1 MKKTFIRVGAVITA
15 LTLTASLAAC
25 SSSGTNSPGKSPTAG
40 STAKDLVFGYI
51 SPGPD
56 TWYKR
61 DVEGFK
67 YAADKYGVKV
77 VELNSQYDQ
86 QKELQNIQSLVGRG
100 VDGISMFSFNNNG
113 ALMAAQEGQKAKIPV
128 VLTDNVGN
136 AMANGA
142 KVAASVDFDWCG
154 MGKSYAKEMADKWPG
169 QNFAMIAGNF
179 EAPPTKMLDDCM
191 IAEAQRLG
199 KNQNVFLQQTMYNTA
214 TAVNQAQS
222 LIASG
227 KDFGILFVMNDDMG
241 AAIAQVLKSKGLSEK
256 VHLMTQNGSDLGI
269 QMLKDGQLAYTI
281 SSSPG
286 WEGAVAFLHL
296 YAAATGKLPA
306 DGNKQAMLPVMPI
319 DASSSL
325 DNKSTVVPWAA
336 DAVYWDLNNKYFADL
351 VPSGK

>member
-1 MKKTFIRVGAVITA
+1 MKKTVSKVGVAITA
-15 LTLTASLAAC
+15 LSLSASLVAC
-25 SSSGTNSPGKSPTAG
+25 SSSGTG
-40 STAKDLVFGYI
+40 STGSTSATGSSAKQLVFGYV

-67 YAADKYGVKV
+67 YAADKYGVQV

-86 QKELQNIQSLVGRG
+86 QKELQNIQSLVGKG

-113 ALMAAQEGQKAKIPV
+113 ALMAAQAGQKAGIPV

-142 KVAASVDFDWCG
+142 KVAASVDFNWCG
-154 MGKSYAKEMADKWPG
+154 MGKSFAQEMADKWPG
-169 QNFAMIAGNF
+169 QNFAMIAGNQ
-179 EAPPTKMLDDCM
+179 APPAKTMDDCM
-191 IAEAQRLG
+191 IAEAGRLG
-199 KNQNVFLQQTMYNTA
+199 KNKNVFLQLTDYNTQ

-227 KDFGILFVMNDDMG
+227 TQFGILFVANDDMG
-241 AAIAQVLKSKGLSEK
+241 AAVAQVLKSKGLSDK
-256 VHLMTQNGSDLGI
+256 VHLMTENGSDVGI
-269 QMLKDGQLAYTI
+269 KMLKDGQLAYTI

-286 WEGAVAFLHL
+286 WEGSVAFLAL

-306 DGNKQAMLPVMPI
+306 DGNKQLMLPVMPI
-319 DASSSL
+319 DASSPL
-325 DNKSTVVPWAA
+325 DNKSLVVPWAP
-336 DAVYWDLNNKYFADL
+336 DPVYWDLNVKDFPAL
-351 VPSGK
+351 VPSSK